1 MYSNLIALKPIKA
14 KFMSIKVLIADDNRL
29 FRELLAI
36 CFRETTDIEIVAQA
50 FDGLDVLEKVK
61 LSQPDV
67 VLMDIRMPG
76 MNGITAT
83 KILYEEFPKVKVI
96 ALTTFN
102 DKIYIKAMLEAN
114 ACGYLLK
121 DSTFEQLE
129 EAVRQVYS
137 GKKCFSAVVE
147 GFIIEDFIG
156 RASQDNTK
164 LTKRESQIL
173 RLLAEGKSIKDISES
188 LFVSIKTV
196 GSHKQN
202 VFRKLEFKNM
212 TQLIKYAL
220 NKGFVS

>member
-1 MYSNLIALKPIKA
+1 
-14 KFMSIKVLIADDNRL
+14 MSIKVLIADDNRL
-29 FRELLAI
+29 FREILAI
-36 CFRETTDIEIVAQA
+36 RFRETTDIEIVAQA
-50 FDGLDVLEKVK
+50 VDGLDVLAKVK

-76 MNGITAT
+76 MNGIAAT
-83 KILYEEFPKVKVI
+83 KILYEEFPNVKVI

-102 DKIYIKAMLEAN
+102 EKIYITGMLEAN

-121 DSTFEQLE
+121 DCTFEQLG
-129 EAVRQVYS
+129 EAIKQVYS
-137 GKKCFSAVVE
+137 GKKYFSAAVE
-147 GFIIEDFIG
+147 GFIIEDYLG

-173 RLLAEGKSIKDISES
+173 RLLAEGKSIKDISET

-202 VFRKLEFKNM
+202 VFQKLEFENM

-220 NKGFVS
+220 NKGLVS